1 MYFVYRDGIYHDVA
15 GKSFR
20 DFMAGKLEGFEG
32 ELPHMGDWA
41 DHMTTN
47 FPEVRLKKYI
57 EMRGTD
63 GGPWKNLVLCQHFGL
78 DCCMTLTHSRQ
89 RGTSLKTGP
98 MLKRRHEKASSG
110 RGLSTKFRNTTLQQL
125 AKQVLLYLLEV

>member
-20 DFMAGKLEGFEG
+20 DFMAGKL
-32 ELPHMGDWA
+32 GDLRRASIWVLGRPY
-41 DHMTTN
+41 DDK

-63 GGPWKNLVLCQHFGL
+63 GGPWKNFVLCQHLGW
-78 DCCMTLTHSRQ
+78 
-89 RGTSLKTGP
+89 
-98 MLKRRHEKASSG
+98 
-110 RGLSTKFRNTTLQQL
+110 
-125 AKQVLLYLLEV
+125 LLYDSDAQRATWDFVKRDRC